1 MHIPAVVVGFS
12 AILSLLINFPLLLF
26 SCDAADRTEKA
37 MTICPLAP

>member
-26 SCDAADRTEKA
+26 LVMRLTEP
-37 MTICPLAP
+37 TRQ